1 MRTLKLLVCD
11 SAPADSEAFAMCDL
25 HTDSLGT
32 DLAVGN
38 PRNIV
43 EIARRVP
50 LDVEIILIRKLAILE
65 EIANVIATGKAA

>member
-1 MRTLKLLVCD
+1 
-11 SAPADSEAFAMCDL
+11 MCDL
-25 HTDSLGT
+25 HADTLGT

-65 EIANVIATGKAA
+65 EITNVIATGKAA